1 MQKKMILPAFL
12 ALALGSGAVLAS
24 EDTKSPSPD
33 WSFRGIFG
41 TFDRA
46 ALKRG
51 FQVYSEVCAACH
63 SLNLLSYRNLETI
76 GFTKNEVK
84 AIAAEKEVE
93 DGPNDDG
100 EMFMRPAK
108 PADRFVSPYP
118 NKKAA
123 QAANNGAT
131 PPDLSLV
138 VKARVG
144 GEDYIYS
151 LLTGYLD
158 EAPKGFDMLE
168 GSNYNTAFPS
178 KQIAMPPPLS
188 DEAVDYA
195 DGTKPTLD
203 QLAKDVTTFLTWA
216 AEPELEAR
224 KSMGIKVI
232 LFLLVLTGMLYALK
246 KRIWAKLH

>member
-24 EDTKSPSPD
+24 EDTKLASPD

-41 TFDRA
+41 TFDRP

-63 SLNLLSYRNLETI
+63 SLNLLSYRNLEAI
-76 GFTKNEVK
+76 GFSKAEVK

-118 NKKAA
+118 NVKAA

-131 PPDLSLV
+131 PPDLSLI

-151 LLTGYLD
+151 LLTGYKD
-158 EAPKGFDMLE
+158 EPPKGFNMLE
-168 GSNYNTAFPS
+168 GSNYNSFFPGN
-178 KQIAMPPPLS
+178 QIAMPPPLS

-232 LFLLVLTGMLYALK
+232 LFLLVLTGMLYVLK